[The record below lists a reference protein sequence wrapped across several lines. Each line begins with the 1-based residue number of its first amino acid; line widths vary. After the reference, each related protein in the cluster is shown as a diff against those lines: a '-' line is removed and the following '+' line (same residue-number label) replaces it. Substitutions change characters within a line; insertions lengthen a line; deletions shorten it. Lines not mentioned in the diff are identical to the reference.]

1 MHAVFSLSRRTEDG
15 AWCARQVSS
24 LYPPLQH
31 RYLSHATPPPHP
43 QPTISRAEPN
53 YVLSQCSTAL
63 LRRYLIANVA
73 INPVKRLHPKITPP
87 SVISAAGSVCFWS
100 TDDAIDNVQ
109 VLRGCGGATF
119 LGRGARN
126 QIRVGKGWHCCAI

>member
-15 AWCARQVSS
+15 ARCARQVSS

-31 RYLSHATPPPHP
+31 RYLSHAPPPP

-87 SVISAAGSVCFWS
+87 SVISSTGSVCFWS
-100 TDDAIDNVQ
+100 ADDAIDNVQ
-109 VLRGCGGATF
+109 VVWGGGNF
-119 LGRGARN
+119 LGEGGTQPN
-126 QIRVGKGWHCCAI
+126 SCG